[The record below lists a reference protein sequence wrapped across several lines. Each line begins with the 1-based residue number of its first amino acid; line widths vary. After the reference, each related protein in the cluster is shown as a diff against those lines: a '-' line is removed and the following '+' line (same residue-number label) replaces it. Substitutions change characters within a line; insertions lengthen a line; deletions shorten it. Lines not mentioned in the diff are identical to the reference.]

1 MYKEYNIWDENLD
14 LDEWVPD
21 ATTAALVYRI
31 AAATGR
37 TDIYITGYKDTE
49 GEEFDRLSV
58 NELRDLV
65 VAEQTAR

>member
-21 ATTAALVYRI
+21 ATTAALAYRI

-37 TDIYITGYKDTE
+37 TDVNITGYKDTE
-49 GEEFDRLSV
+49 GKEFDRLSADK
-58 NELRDLV
+58 LLDLAD
-65 VAEQTAR
+65 AEPTRR